1 MHNIVYIYR
10 KIISIPNP
18 CFHGKKPSRRDFP
31 LKAALNGGSGFNG
44 SPRDFLA
51 AGRLVG

>member
-1 MHNIVYIYR
+1 MHNVNKDNLNTQSLFPHLYLLVVLL
-10 KIISIPNP
+10 
-18 CFHGKKPSRRDFP
+18 P

-51 AGRLVG
+51 AGR